1 MLVTKMDIYFRKT
14 LFLSQSQCH
23 YIVNYILSS
32 MCRTLT
38 RELWN
43 KVHPAIW
50 SKSKFLIRDLI
61 SRMKQV
67 IRLAVLIPIVP
78 ILTLPFSNVPS
89 LDVNQL
95 FNNERHYWSDVAFP
109 LTMWLSLRTAIYL
122 PKAISKLQWRC
133 PVKTESQHFTEI
145 GYLFTIRRTK
155 WGTEQSEK
163 GKGRVMSSGSDPC
176 PAPIVPVSDSD
187 CGCIRSESSRPI
199 QRIIYAIFPD
209 HGVGD

>member
-14 LFLSQSQCH
+14 FFLSQSQCH

-95 FNNERHYWSDVAFP
+95 FNNERHYWSDVAYNGKSSYNIAAPMASPRITSKLFSF
-109 LTMWLSLRTAIYL
+109 LRYKKWNFLVVFSLRA
-122 PKAISKLQWRC
+122 
-133 PVKTESQHFTEI
+133 
-145 GYLFTIRRTK
+145 
-155 WGTEQSEK
+155 
-163 GKGRVMSSGSDPC
+163 
-176 PAPIVPVSDSD
+176 
-187 CGCIRSESSRPI
+187 CIRGPISTNYVTFLANSYLSSK
-199 QRIIYAIFPD
+199 
-209 HGVGD
+209 GD